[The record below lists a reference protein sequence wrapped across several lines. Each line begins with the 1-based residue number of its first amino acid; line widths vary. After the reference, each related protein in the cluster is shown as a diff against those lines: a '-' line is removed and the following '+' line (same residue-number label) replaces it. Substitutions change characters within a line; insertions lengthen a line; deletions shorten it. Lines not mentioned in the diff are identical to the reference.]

1 MIRTRT
7 LVLAATTF
15 MLGGT
20 SLEAQDLSRYR
31 DFRLGS
37 TVASVEKLSG
47 VTRDDVKTIHQRPAT
62 IQELRWRPQQRF
74 SESMVPTEA
83 VREVVFSFYNDQLF
97 QIVVDY
103 DRQRTEGLTDA
114 DLIES
119 IGVRY
124 GVPALKATSLQTRA
138 PRPGDSLVPD
148 ADAVVA
154 RWSDADASLTL
165 TRGTYPTS
173 LRLVLSLKSIDA
185 LARNASVEALRQDKQ
200 EAPQRE
206 VDRLKRITEEG
217 RVAEEK
223 ARGTNKP
230 LFKP

>member
-1 MIRTRT
+1 MTRT
-7 LVLAATTF
+7 TTLALAAAAF
-15 MLGGT
+15 MLGGA
-20 SLEAQDLSRYR
+20 SLEAQDLTRYR
-31 DFRLGS
+31 DFKLGS

-47 VTRDDVKTIHQRPAT
+47 VTADDVKMIHQRPAT
-62 IQELRWRPQQRF
+62 IQELRWRPTQRF
-74 SESMVPTEA
+74 SESMVPTEP

-124 GVPALKATSLQTRA
+124 GVPALKATVLQTTA
-138 PRPGDSLVPD
+138 PGSGHAPPD
-148 ADAVVA
+148 GDAVVA

-173 LRLVLSLKSIDA
+173 LRLVLSLKTVEA
-185 LARNASVEALRQDKQ
+185 LARNASVEALQQDKQ

-223 ARGTNKP
+223 ARITNKP